1 MSTSESLQEHFRQL
15 CLCLPRWLFDG
26 DGPGH
31 GAMSRCGLFF
41 VIKLILIK
49 ILFGKALRLSIWS
62 HVSHEIVVYVRTC
75 VYVLKC

>member
-1 MSTSESLQEHFRQL
+1 MGTVQGTVQCRGVVF
-15 CLCLPRWLFDG
+15 
-26 DGPGH
+26 
-31 GAMSRCGLFF
+31 FF